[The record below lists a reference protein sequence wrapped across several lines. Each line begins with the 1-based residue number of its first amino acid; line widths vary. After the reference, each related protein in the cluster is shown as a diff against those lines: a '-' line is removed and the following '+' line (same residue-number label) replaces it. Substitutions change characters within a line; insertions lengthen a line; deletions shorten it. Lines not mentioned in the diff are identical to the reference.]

1 MNDFRV
7 YLRALEPDDYRTTV
21 QWRNDDEIWSMVGGA
36 KYFVSAEYEKQ
47 WIVNAINNPKEV
59 RVGVCLKENNELIGL
74 ASIVDIDWINRSAHC
89 PSMIG
94 EKKYWS
100 KGLATEARLLLL
112 KFAFY
117 ERGFE
122 RIWAHILESNI
133 GSIKMCEKCGYK
145 KEGLLRNSVYKNGK
159 FHNQVVMSVLKN
171 EFDDLIKEKEY
182 KKLDITN
189 VKK

>member
-1 MNDFRV
+1 MKDLRV
-7 YLRALEPDDYRTTV
+7 YLRALEPSDYKTTIA
-21 QWRNDDEIWSMVGGA
+21 WRNDDEIWSMVGGP
-36 KYFVSAEYEKQ
+36 KYFVSEEYEKQ
-47 WIVNAINNPKEV
+47 WVLNAVNNTKDI
-59 RVGVCLKENNELIGL
+59 RVGICLKENDKLIGL
-74 ASIVDIDWINRSAHC
+74 ASIVDVDWINRSGQSS
-89 PSMIG
+89 SMIG
-94 EKKYWS
+94 DKSYWS

-117 ERGFE
+117 ERSFE
-122 RIWAHILESNI
+122 RIWAHVLESNI